1 MEYGA
6 RRLHVVVILQQVYQL
21 VNFFNNLKAKNFL
34 YIAARRWYSSRAVSD
49 NRICARSSAG

>member
-6 RRLHVVVILQQVYQL
+6 RRLYVVVILQQVYQL

-34 YIAARRWYSSRAVSD
+34 YIAA
-49 NRICARSSAG
+49 